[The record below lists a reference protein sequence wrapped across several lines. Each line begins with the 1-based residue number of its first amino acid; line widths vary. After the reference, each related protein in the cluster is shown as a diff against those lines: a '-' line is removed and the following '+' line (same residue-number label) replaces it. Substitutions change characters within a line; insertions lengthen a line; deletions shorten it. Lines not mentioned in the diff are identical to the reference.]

1 MIQNLPS
8 PSLKYP
14 LGSQVGLAR
23 VLWAKVIQEPGQEVW
38 VPLAQAGGG
47 ALRSDTECSI
57 PSYLLPHSTGGYCPL
72 PITSR

>member
-47 ALRSDTECSI
+47 PEVR
-57 PSYLLPHSTGGYCPL
+57 H
-72 PITSR
+72 

>member
-1 MIQNLPS
+1 MNFSHPPASAEKNRSPIWQREGRGLIQNLPS

-47 ALRSDTECSI
+47 
-57 PSYLLPHSTGGYCPL
+57 P
-72 PITSR
+72 